1 LTYKEIQELRAKK
14 AKLVADARA
23 LNEIA
28 VEAGREFDGEEQK
41 RWDTMMGD
49 SLQIGDQ
56 IEREEKLLDAE
67 RAIEADGERRTEP
80 DPIGEVREERTT
92 ENTDEKHLGFFR
104 RFLSRE
110 ISQQGYEVESRALQ
124 ADSDVAGG
132 YTLAPAQWT
141 SQLIKAI
148 DNMTF
153 IRGMANVIAVTTSDS
168 LGAPALDADPEDA
181 TWQSEIG
188 TADEDT
194 AMLFGARE
202 LKPSHYAK
210 LLKVSNKLLRTSAIG
225 VESLVM
231 DRLSYKAGVTEEKTF
246 LLGHGAGQPLGVM
259 TADATG
265 ISTGRDVSTGNTNT
279 TFTID
284 GLKEAKYSMKGQYW
298 ARLAW
303 IFHRDAVKMAAKIKD
318 GEGLYIWES
327 SVRLGEPDRLLNFPV
342 HMSEYQSNTFTS
354 GLYVGILGDFSNYWI
369 ADLNAVS
376 IQRLDELYAATHQ
389 TGYILSRYVD
399 GMPVLEEAFARV
411 TLT

>member
-1 LTYKEIQELRAKK
+1 MTYKEIQELRAAK
-14 AKLVADARA
+14 ASLVTEARA

-28 VEAGREFDGEEQK
+28 VKAGRDLDGEEQK
-41 RWDTMMGD
+41 RWDVMMSDAITMGD
-49 SLQIGDQ
+49 R
-56 IEREEKLLDAE
+56 IEREEKLMDAE

-80 DPIGEVREERTT
+80 DPISEVREERK
-92 ENTDEKHLGFFR
+92 EDDREEKHMGLFR
-104 RFLSRE
+104 RFLSKS
-110 ISQQGYEVESRALQ
+110 ISSHEYESRALQ

-148 DNMTF
+148 DNQTF
-153 IRGMANVIAVTTSDS
+153 IRGMANVIAVTSSDS

-181 TWQSEIG
+181 TWQSEIA
-188 TADEDT
+188 TVNEDT
-194 AMLFGARE
+194 AMNFGSRE

-210 LLKVSNKLLRTSAIG
+210 LLKVSNKLLMTSAIG
-225 VESLVM
+225 IEALVRE
-231 DRLSYKAGVTEEKTF
+231 RLAYKAGVTEEKTF
-246 LLGHGAGQPLGVM
+246 LTGHGAGQPLGCM

-265 ISTGRDVSTGNTNT
+265 ISTGRDVSDGNTTT
-279 TFTID
+279 TFTFD
-284 GLKEAKYSMKGQYW
+284 GLKNAKYSLKGQYW

-303 IFHRDAVKMAAKIKD
+303 VFHRDAVKMAAKIKN
-318 GEGLYIWES
+318 GEGNYIWES
-327 SVRLGEPDRLLNFPV
+327 SVRMGEPDRLLNFPV
-342 HMSEYQSNTFTS
+342 HMSEYQSNTFTT
-354 GLYVGILGDFSNYWI
+354 GLYVGILGDFANYWI

-411 TLT
+411 TLA